1 MNPQVLDIHAP
12 NLVKL
17 LYNGSGEIVTS
28 YLILNKLTSIDNL
41 TNRISVLVSA
51 RLMLTRVQCW
61 ITKGRR
67 ARLSYL
73 SRTSIF
79 EWYVVI

>member
-51 RLMLTRVQCW
+51 RLMLTRV
-61 ITKGRR
+61 
-67 ARLSYL
+67 
-73 SRTSIF
+73 
-79 EWYVVI
+79 